1 MNTTTELIVKS
12 PAELAAVFVDRLLG
26 LSLRARAEDRP
37 LSVALP
43 GGSVAEMF
51 LPAVAQAPLDWEAI
65 EWFWGDERA
74 VPPDHPDSNFR
85 VAHDLLFSRVPIDVA
100 RIHRIRG
107 EAREL
112 ETAASDYE
120 FELLRM
126 LGVPPRFDLVLA
138 GVGPDG
144 HVCSLF
150 PEHPA
155 LAEGSRFVMP
165 VVDAPKPPPQRI
177 TVTLPALADTVLAI
191 AAFGPSKAFAIVEA
205 LENRTSN
212 LPVALAVRA
221 ARHAVVL
228 VDQSAAGRLT
238 S

>member
-1 MNTTTELIVKS
+1 
-12 PAELAAVFVDRLLG
+12 
-26 LSLRARAEDRP
+26 
-37 LSVALP
+37 
-43 GGSVAEMF
+43 
-51 LPAVAQAPLDWEAI
+51 
-65 EWFWGDERA
+65 

-107 EAREL
+107 EAQDL

-205 LENRTSN
+205 LENRASN

-221 ARHAVVL
+221 ARHTILL
-228 VDQSAAGRLT
+228 VDQAAAGHLT